1 MDSRHTPLRRLAP
14 IVLAFVLAA
23 GAAGTAVAVQP
34 PEPDRIAFGQVGIAF
49 GQSVEVTVVN
59 VGRNAPPEPEAP
71 AMELL
76 ILDQGGNILARSIE
90 KVAPGQSV
98 TLKFNGDTM
107 RRAFSLNRMHLR
119 ALVRFNAPPEPDAPA
134 PRIVASFEVVDNFTG
149 RTSFAFVNPPEPESQ
164 LRAP

>member
-1 MDSRHTPLRRLAP
+1 MDSRHTLLRRLVPVA
-14 IVLAFVLAA
+14 LAIMLSA
-23 GAAGTAVAVQP
+23 GAVGTAFATAP
-34 PEPDRIAFGQVGIAF
+34 PDPDRIAFGQVGIAF
-49 GQSVEVTVVN
+49 G
-59 VGRNAPPEPEAP
+59 
-71 AMELL
+71 L

-119 ALVRFNAPPEPDAPA
+119 ALVRFSSPPEPEAPV

-149 RTSFAFVNPPEPESQ
+149 RTSFAIVNPPEPESQ